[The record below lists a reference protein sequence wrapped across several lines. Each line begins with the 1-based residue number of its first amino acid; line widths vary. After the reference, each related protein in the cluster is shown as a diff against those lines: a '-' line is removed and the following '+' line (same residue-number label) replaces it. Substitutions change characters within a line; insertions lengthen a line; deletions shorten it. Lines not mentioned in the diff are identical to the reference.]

1 MGYSASV
8 SPQQREK
15 SLETSLLAARVAT
28 RHYLEGRTNVEVA
41 EELGISR
48 FRVAR
53 LLEVARAEG
62 IVRFSINL
70 PLGMEAELSEDL
82 RQRHDL
88 DHCLVVP
95 GTNDP
100 EVLRDRLGRTAVAL
114 LQELV
119 DEDDVLGVAWGRTLS
134 AMTRHLDQLPPCP
147 IVQLTGVAG
156 DIAQNSVELIRQIS
170 DRSGGQAFPI
180 YAPMVLPDA
189 STLNGLRRQD
199 SVAHAMARH
208 RDVTVAVVAVGSWD
222 PPDSQLLSSLTPRS
236 RQRLVRHGVRAEV
249 CGTLL
254 TDTGTEVSVLS
265 EHLLAIEPAQLRRI
279 PRVLAVAG
287 GESKINAIRSAL
299 ASGLISSLVT
309 DETVARALLA
319 V

>member
-1 MGYSASV
+1 MGYSDHM

-53 LLEVARAEG
+53 LLDVARDEG

-70 PLGMEAELSEDL
+70 PLGMEAELSEGV
-82 RQRHDL
+82 RQRYDL

-95 GTNDP
+95 GTGDQ
-100 EVLRDRLGRTAVAL
+100 EVLRDRLGRTAAAL
-114 LQELV
+114 LHEV
-119 DEDDVLGVAWGRTLS
+119 VGEDDVLGVAWGRTLS
-134 AMTRHLDQLPPCP
+134 AMTRHLDRLPPCP

-156 DIAQNSVELIRQIS
+156 DIAENSVELIRQIS

-199 SVAHAMARH
+199 SVARAISRH
-208 RDVTVAVVAVGSWD
+208 RHVTVAVVAVGSWE

-236 RQRLVRHGVRAEV
+236 RQRLVRHGVRAEM

-254 TDTGTEVSVLS
+254 TGTGAEVSVLS

-279 PRVLAVAG
+279 PQVLAVAG

-309 DETVARALLA
+309 DESVAEALLSG
-319 V
+319 